1 VHRLTLRAVTY
12 LPVDRQ
18 CDAFLGQCWLVGAEL
33 MKATLTLLAPQ
44 TSAHVNLTLRPDDAT
59 TPMTLILHSALCNM
73 VQVKAVYVGMF
84 GKQFFWKATPG
95 EL

>member
-44 TSAHVNLTLRPDDAT
+44 TSAHVNPTLRPDDAT
-59 TPMTLILHSALCNM
+59 MLKTLILHSAVSNSGTSQSRVCRHVWQAALR
-73 VQVKAVYVGMF
+73 QAK
-84 GKQFFWKATPG
+84 PG